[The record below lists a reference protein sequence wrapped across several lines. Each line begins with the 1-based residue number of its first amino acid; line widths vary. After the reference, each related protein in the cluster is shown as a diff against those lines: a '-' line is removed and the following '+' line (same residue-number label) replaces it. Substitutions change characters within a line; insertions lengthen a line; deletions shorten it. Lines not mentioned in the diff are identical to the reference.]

1 MKNLLFVFFLTFNV
15 HAQNQL
21 DKYQVEDLR
30 QNIICYSIRYSEID
44 NYKNFYPEPGWE
56 LYLKIVPVKCDI
68 NFDNENMIFYEVIN
82 ENFSFQQINGIMFKQ
97 KTFTHDIPLYFKLSR
112 LSLIAINDKNEI
124 LYLGG
129 NFYKTSIANKF
140 NLSITNSSSFSDFL
154 RIKLYNYKI
163 DNFIIIKRNKKSLF
177 FKGFSNL
184 LLRDIT
190 VIVDRSNFDNIIIE
204 TD

>member
-1 MKNLLFVFFLTFNV
+1 
-15 HAQNQL
+15 
-21 DKYQVEDLR
+21 
-30 QNIICYSIRYSEID
+30 
-44 NYKNFYPEPGWE
+44 
-56 LYLKIVPVKCDI
+56 
-68 NFDNENMIFYEVIN
+68 
-82 ENFSFQQINGIMFKQ
+82 MFKQ